1 MDYVGKRMICDM
13 DKADGNVLF
22 EKEYFDFV
30 PRSYNE
36 KQYEQ
41 RIYYKDITNVRGYKG
56 IKSTVCVDVNST
68 TYRFY
73 MYKMNTFIELVESG
87 RKNWNV
93 VDAEVIKEAKQ
104 EPLSDAQLDKL
115 AKLAD
120 LHKNGIL
127 TEDEFEKEKNLIINR

>member
-1 MDYVGKRMICDM
+1 MICDM

-93 VDAEVIKEAKQ
+93 VDAEVVKETKQ

-127 TEDEFEKEKNLIINR
+127 TDEEFEKEKNLIINR

>member
-87 RKNWNV
+87 RNNWNV
-93 VDAEVIKEAKQ
+93 VDAEVVKETKQ

-120 LHKNGIL
+120 LLKNGIL
-127 TEDEFEKEKNLIINR
+127 NDEEFEKEKNLIINR